1 MSKAKWFAPSEVTP
15 ASGWAAAKVLN
26 ASFNPFCRFRLSCER
41 CVDECPSEARFPL
54 AIVAVAGGV
63 LSTRDFFSGGHY
75 SAVYVRTGVCGHR
88 NEGRVAGKTLRGLRG
103 RGGREVVQWLQK
115 GGT

>member
-1 MSKAKWFAPSEVTP
+1 MNKAKWFAPSEVTP

-75 SAVYVRTGVCGHR
+75 SVVILLSTSGR
-88 NEGRVAGKTLRGLRG
+88 GRVAGKTLRGLRG